1 MYVHSAVTLHLL
13 NVITRF
19 CRLELIVWVA
29 AHRAVVAMDTSA
41 RGRSPAS
48 RHIVEALSSSLR
60 MELYHVLLQAD
71 SVDELKTM
79 LAVRISQDSQELV
92 QRYLSS
98 EHRSRQPS
106 QQHSGEPVQP
116 TMHSRSPGSSSD
128 VPLSPP
134 PPPPPL
140 PPPPPPPPPGAPL
153 MPCSFPVLP
162 PPPFPFPPPPSFCPP
177 PSPLPFS
184 VLSPLS
190 PPTVSHPTPNRG
202 ASPSPMPSGISQSR
216 NATSVASAAGAA
228 SGCRASN
235 IHSRERSRPRDRLS
249 AASDLS

>member
-1 MYVHSAVTLHLL
+1 MCVYSAVTLHRL
-13 NVITRF
+13 NVITHF
-19 CRLELIVWVA
+19 CRFELIVWVA
-29 AHRAVVAMDTSA
+29 AHCAVVAMDTSA

-128 VPLSPP
+128 VPFS
-134 PPPPPL
+134 

-153 MPCSFPVLP
+153 TPCSFPVLP
-162 PPPFPFPPPPSFCPP
+162 PPPFPFPPPPSCCPP
-177 PSPLPFS
+177 PSPLRFS

-190 PPTVSHPTPNRG
+190 PPPAVSHPTPNRG

-235 IHSRERSRPRDRLS
+235 IHSRERSRSRDRLS